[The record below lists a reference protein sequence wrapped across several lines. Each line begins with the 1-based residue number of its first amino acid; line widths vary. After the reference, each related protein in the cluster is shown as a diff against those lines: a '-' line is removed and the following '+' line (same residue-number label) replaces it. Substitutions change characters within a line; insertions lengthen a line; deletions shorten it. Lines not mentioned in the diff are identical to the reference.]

1 MGIGKISI
9 IYDESK
15 LSTVCE
21 RVDTL
26 EEGERIAKE
35 LFKVLEKSGGIGLAP
50 NQIGINKR
58 VCVVNV
64 NRPLTLINPAISGT
78 HGSIRFY
85 EGCLSFP
92 NRWIL
97 TERYSSVA
105 IDTMNWQDTKYFSA
119 NVNILEC
126 VCVQHE
132 VDHVWGITMFLRKV
146 DGDYGKKK

>member
-35 LFKVLEKSGGIGLAP
+35 LFKVLGKSGGIGLAA

-64 NRPLTLINPAISGT
+64 NRPLTSSQCEQVWLT
-78 HGSIRFY
+78 HNVKPSKETTILLDIR
-85 EGCLSFP
+85 
-92 NRWIL
+92 
-97 TERYSSVA
+97 
-105 IDTMNWQDTKYFSA
+105 
-119 NVNILEC
+119 
-126 VCVQHE
+126 
-132 VDHVWGITMFLRKV
+132 
-146 DGDYGKKK
+146 